1 LKRSSIQA
9 ASTPARAHS
18 LWLLDGLAQLDRDV
32 VLAAL
37 HDTEPRVVEQAVRL
51 AEARFPA
58 DEAIAERVLAVART
72 TFDTRLAFQCAL
84 SLGAFP
90 PAAAVDHALAHIVL
104 FHGDDAWVRAAV
116 TLGAGQHPGE
126 VLVALLEQDHAL
138 PTDRGECDRAVR
150 ALAELVGATGD
161 PDQMERCVQ
170 AMTKSVDPVHV
181 QVWRACVLGLA
192 EGYQR
197 HGRRWSDLAGQWSEA
212 SGAQLKRVFEEAA
225 AGIIDPRRRGPSNES
240 LALMEFAPWDLVRL
254 PLVSMATRSPVVER
268 RTRAI
273 DVLGRRSEPE
283 VIDILLMNF
292 AAQTPAVKPSLLAAC
307 SRAPDRMQRLFDEI
321 EAGRISAREIDPAR
335 ANQLRN
341 HRDTSVRER
350 ARKLLVVDAAE
361 DRQKVLADYQSALT
375 LKSDHRRGREVFV
388 KNCVQCHRIADL
400 GVNVAPD
407 ISDSRVKKPEQLL
420 ADILDPNRAIDNNY
434 FSYSIVDTDG
444 GVHTGVISAETAT
457 SITLR
462 QPEGKEL
469 TLLRRNIEE
478 LKSSGVSLMP
488 VGLEQKIT
496 VQEMADLI
504 SFIKNWRY
512 LDGSV
517 PPEVIRE

>member
-1 LKRSSIQA
+1 
-9 ASTPARAHS
+9 
-18 LWLLDGLAQLDRDV
+18 
-32 VLAAL
+32 
-37 HDTEPRVVEQAVRL
+37 
-51 AEARFPA
+51 
-58 DEAIAERVLAVART
+58 
-72 TFDTRLAFQCAL
+72 
-84 SLGAFP
+84 
-90 PAAAVDHALAHIVL
+90 
-104 FHGDDAWVRAAV
+104 
-116 TLGAGQHPGE
+116 
-126 VLVALLEQDHAL
+126 
-138 PTDRGECDRAVR
+138 
-150 ALAELVGATGD
+150 
-161 PDQMERCVQ
+161 
-170 AMTKSVDPVHV
+170 
-181 QVWRACVLGLA
+181 
-192 EGYQR
+192 
-197 HGRRWSDLAGQWSEA
+197 
-212 SGAQLKRVFEEAA
+212 
-225 AGIIDPRRRGPSNES
+225 
-240 LALMEFAPWDLVRL
+240 
-254 PLVSMATRSPVVER
+254 
-268 RTRAI
+268 
-273 DVLGRRSEPE
+273 
-283 VIDILLMNF
+283 
-292 AAQTPAVKPSLLAAC
+292 
-307 SRAPDRMQRLFDEI
+307 
-321 EAGRISAREIDPAR
+321 
-335 ANQLRN
+335 
-341 HRDTSVRER
+341 
-350 ARKLLVVDAAE
+350 
-361 DRQKVLADYQSALT
+361 
-375 LKSDHRRGREVFV
+375 VFV